1 MPAFFYTRAFFARQR
16 EHARSSAET
25 VVPLVLELT
34 GARSVVDVGCGT
46 GTWLAAFAAHGIA
59 DVFGVDGA
67 YVDADALEI
76 ARERFLAHDLTR
88 PLELPRRFD
97 LVVSLEVAEHLPA
110 DDAATLVESLTGLGP
125 IVLFSAAIPGQGGT
139 NHVNEQWPAYW
150 AALFAERGYVHVDCL
165 RRRLWHDETVEYWYA
180 QNSFFYVS
188 AHELSR
194 YERLS
199 SVRDPSERVPPAL
212 VHPTR
217 YMEWVDWARGHDC
230 GAPNVGVGS
239 PS

>member
-1 MPAFFYTRAFFARQR
+1 MDETYTPAFFARQR
-16 EHARSSAET
+16 EYARSSAET

-46 GTWLAAFAAHGIA
+46 GTWLAAFETHGIE
-59 DVFGVDGA
+59 DVLGVDGA
-67 YVDADALEI
+67 YVQDAALEL
-76 ARERFLAHDLTR
+76 APERFLAHDLTR
-88 PLELPRRFD
+88 PLKLPRRFD
-97 LVVSLEVAEHLPA
+97 LVMSLEVAEHLPA
-110 DDAATLVESLTGLGP
+110 EHAATFVGSLASLGP

-165 RRRLWHDETVEYWYA
+165 RRRLWADETVAYWYA
-180 QNSFFYVS
+180 QNSLLYVS
-188 AHELSR
+188 ADELPR

-199 SVRDPSERVPPAL
+199 PLRDLSEPVPPAL
-212 VHPTR
+212 VHPTT
-217 YMEWVDWARGHDC
+217 YIELVDWARAHDG
-230 GAPNVGVGS
+230 GAPDVDAGS